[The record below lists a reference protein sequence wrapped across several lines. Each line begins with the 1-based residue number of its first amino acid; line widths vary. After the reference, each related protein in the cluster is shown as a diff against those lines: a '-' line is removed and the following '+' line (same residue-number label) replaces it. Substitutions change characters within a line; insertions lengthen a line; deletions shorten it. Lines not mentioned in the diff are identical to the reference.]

1 MIRKDLSTCFER
13 NKKGQAQELLFY
25 GVMLFVLGI
34 TIIIGFRLMT
44 DLNDA
49 FQSSD
54 VISPQGKV
62 LIGDFAGRFGPLF
75 DAVYVLAMV
84 VLSIVLIATVLA
96 IDTRPIFFVLSV
108 VAFLSVLM
116 VNAILANVLDD
127 IGRNSNLLEFY
138 NQLPMMQFIGQHWL
152 AIIVVV
158 GFVTLMAFY
167 TKKVAP
173 G

>member
-1 MIRKDLSTCFER
+1 MGEYLTYF
-13 NKKGQAQELLFY
+13 NKRGQAQELLFY
-25 GVMLFVLGI
+25 GVMLFILGI
-34 TIIIGFRLMT
+34 TILISYRLIT
-44 DLNDA
+44 DINDS

-54 VISPQGKV
+54 VLSDTGKGFV
-62 LIGDFAGRFGPLF
+62 DDFQSRFGTIF

-96 IDTRPIFFVLSV
+96 IDTTPIFFILSTIS
-108 VAFLSVLM
+108 FLAVLM

-127 IGRNSNLLEFY
+127 IGSNSNLSTFY
-138 NQLPMMQFIGQHWL
+138 NELPMMMFIANHWM

-167 TKKVAP
+167 TKRVSSST
-173 G
+173 